1 MFLYGFNW
9 HQNNC
14 SINFRIFNKRM
25 AKKQITISG
34 KNSASTFYKAYNEVQ
49 FQQVLDI
56 THQHLVKLRQ
66 STDQISFQNNIYF
79 DQA

>member
-1 MFLYGFNW
+1 MFLNGFNW

-14 SINFRIFNKRM
+14 STNFRIFNKRM
-25 AKKQITISG
+25 AKKQITISD
-34 KNSASTFYKAYNEVQ
+34 KNSASNFYKAYNEVQ